1 VSETAHS
8 PASFL
13 ASIPEADRDEL
24 AVLGRRRAWERGEI
38 LVRAGDTAD
47 TAIVVL
53 AGVAKVHTQTTHG
66 AEVILN
72 LCGPGDLLGE
82 VTAVRKAQR
91 SATATAIQRV
101 SGFVLTISD
110 VRSFLASH
118 PRASLALLD
127 LALTRLHRADADR
140 LEFAAADTLGRVARR
155 LVELAERFGESCAD
169 GTIEIGLAIP
179 QEDIAAWSAASR
191 ESTARALRTLR
202 QLRLIE
208 SHRLRLVVM
217 DMEQLRRHAAR
228 LERA

>member
-1 VSETAHS
+1 MIETAHS

-24 AVLGRRRAWERGEI
+24 AALGRRRAWERGEI
-38 LVRAGDTAD
+38 LVRAGDAAD

-53 AGVAKVHTQTTHG
+53 AGVAKVHTQTTDG

-82 VTAVRKAQR
+82 VTAVRNAQR
-91 SATATAIQRV
+91 SATATAIQPV
-101 SGFVLTISD
+101 SAFVLTIPE

-118 PRASLALLD
+118 PRASMALLD

-155 LVELAERFGESCAD
+155 LVELADRFGESYAA

-208 SHRLRLVVM
+208 SHRLRLVVT

-228 LERA
+228 L